1 MHALPAEL
9 PLCPACRQTWACG
22 QEPEH
27 VVDGIRVKINRA
39 GPRPD
44 YQGDERQVRQ
54 YLTCGSDMYS
64 PPCLLHVL
72 HLQLPIHLSVSG
84 V

>member
-1 MHALPAEL
+1 M
-9 PLCPACRQTWACG
+9 
-22 QEPEH
+22 
-27 VVDGIRVKINRA
+27 VDGIRVKINRA

-54 YLTCGSDMYS
+54 YLALWLRYVQSNMPPACAAS
-64 PPCLLHVL
+64 PM
-72 HLQLPIHLSVSG
+72 PIHLSVSG